1 MPIENEPSGD
11 GREVGAGLFDAVGI
25 DPGHQHLA
33 KRIGGS
39 VLGVRMIAQPSL
51 DMLQQP
57 TVMIAE
63 KVAQLAGRR
72 RLHRWIFQMLV

>member
-1 MPIENEPSGD
+1 
-11 GREVGAGLFDAVGI
+11 
-25 DPGHQHLA
+25 
-33 KRIGGS
+33 
-39 VLGVRMIAQPSL
+39 MIAQPSL

-72 RLHRWIFQMLV
+72 RLHRWTFQMLV